1 MMNFIK
7 DENGQGML
15 EYVLIIALV
24 ALVLIGVLIL
34 INKKTG
40 KIKSDAENQINQL
53 DQTGAA
59 GGAGGA
65 GGAGAGAYVSC
76 NVLNFRKNS
85 K

>member
-34 INKKTG
+34 VKNKSK
-40 KIKSDAENQINQL
+40 KISNSA
-53 DQTGAA
+53 
-59 GGAGGA
+59 
-65 GGAGAGAYVSC
+65 
-76 NVLNFRKNS
+76 NS
-85 K
+85 KLNEVDNALK